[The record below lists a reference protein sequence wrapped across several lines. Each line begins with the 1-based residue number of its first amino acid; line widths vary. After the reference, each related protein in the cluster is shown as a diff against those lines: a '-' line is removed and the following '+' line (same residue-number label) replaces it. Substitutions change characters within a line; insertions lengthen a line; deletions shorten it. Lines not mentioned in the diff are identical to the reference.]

1 MAGPRPNKISTSA
14 IKSRLLNLAQTS
26 VYRVKI
32 QPPLS
37 VNNFLE
43 GQGRG
48 FSYQTGGG
56 DLELLCSETSLPGST
71 LATHDKTSDYAGV
84 TEKFAYRRIYDE
96 TIDMN
101 FYVDKNYN
109 VIEFFEGW
117 MDYISGVGRV
127 GRRSDFKNTAI
138 GYRMSYPKEYKTNI
152 YLTKFEKDQQNRALA
167 YTFVDAFPITI
178 NSSPVSYNASDIM
191 RFNVS
196 FSYVRYVRERLGSS
210 SLPEIRLEPQGGTVV
225 GVVNLDNGKFRI
237 DRLINGQIIST
248 ISSSLPEALPNIPP
262 GGEMSILPVF

>member
-1 MAGPRPNKISTSA
+1 MAGPRPNKVSTSA

-32 QPPLS
+32 QPPLAIS
-37 VNNFLE
+37 NFLE
-43 GQGRG
+43 GQGRE
-48 FSYQTGGG
+48 FSYQTSGG

-117 MDYISGVGRV
+117 IDYISGIGRT
-127 GRRSDFKNTAI
+127 GRRSDYKNTPI

-152 YLTKFEKDQQNRALA
+152 YLTKFEKDQQNRSLA

-196 FSYVRYVRERLGSS
+196 FSYVRYVRERLGSRRQ
-210 SLPEIRLEPQGGTVV
+210 PIITPQPQGGTVV
-225 GVVNLDNGKFRI
+225 GVVNLENGMFRV
-237 DRLINGQIIST
+237 DRMVNGQIISNLST
-248 ISSSLPEALPNIPP
+248 SLPET
-262 GGEMSILPVF
+262 SVPVSG